1 MLQSVEKI
9 LPSLESLLS
18 SLQDEA
24 YFMDG
29 GAAGG
34 LWRQQWSSPWPQTC
48 ILPRIRNQVKAV
60 RNGNFL
66 VLNT

>member
-1 MLQSVEKI
+1 
-9 LPSLESLLS
+9 
-18 SLQDEA
+18 
-24 YFMDG
+24 MDG

-34 LWRQQWSSPWPQTC
+34 LWRQQWSSPWLQTC

-60 RNGNFL
+60 RNDNFF